1 MARGR
6 PRKFDEDEA
15 LNGAMLLFWEKG
27 LSATSL
33 DDLSLA
39 MNMNRPSIY
48 NAFGNKEDI
57 YRKALD
63 RYCGQLDKGMEET
76 LESIPNLRDALNAFF
91 ARALEVYC
99 GTNPAMGCL
108 MICTAPTEAF
118 SHPQVGEDLKRLIE
132 RLDDGFA
139 KRLRK
144 AKQDGELPD
153 DAQLELT
160 ASLLQATLQTLAL
173 RARAGTSNQKLNI
186 IAGYAVNKLTA

>member
-1 MARGR
+1 MPRGR

-33 DDLSLA
+33 DELSLA

-48 NAFGNKEDI
+48 NAFGNKDEI

-63 RYCGQLDKGMEET
+63 RFCGQLDQGMEET
-76 LESIPNLRDALNAFF
+76 LGSIPKLRDALNQFF
-91 ARALEVYC
+91 VRALEVYC
-99 GTNPAMGCL
+99 GTSPAMGCL
-108 MICTAPTEAF
+108 MMCTAPTEAF
-118 SHPQVGEDLKRLIE
+118 THPQVGEDLKGLIS

-139 KRLRK
+139 KRLRR
-144 AKQDGELPD
+144 AKKDGELSD
-153 DAQLELT
+153 DVQIDLT

-173 RARAGTSNQKLNI
+173 RARAGVSRQKLRR
-186 IAGYAVNKLTA
+186 IAGYAVKRLTQ